1 MDKGSKNGVHGQ
13 FTKICQFIGEGRTP
27 TLRAINP

>member
-1 MDKGSKNGVHGQ
+1 MDKGSKNSGQGQ
-13 FTKICQFIGEGRTP
+13 FTKICKFIGEGRTK